1 MQVDMRE
8 AKNQLSKLV
17 KAAFSG
23 EEVIIASNR
32 QPQVRLVPCGDA
44 QGLGNGSW
52 GLQVSL
58 VRNGVGACQ
67 RSAAEAG
74 AFDLVLL
81 DVRLSLR
88 KPVDI
93 ARLRKTIADALNR
106 R

>member
-1 MQVDMRE
+1 MR
-8 AKNQLSKLV
+8 
-17 KAAFSG
+17 
-23 EEVIIASNR
+23 
-32 QPQVRLVPCGDA
+32 GDA
-44 QGLGNGSW
+44 PDKPNCRRRVGW
-52 GLQVSL
+52 VLQVSL
-58 VRNGVGACQ
+58 AGKGGQACQ